1 MEIRQF
7 TETAGFF
14 AGIHPVFVDF
24 NGNSKI
30 FSIILILSK
39 WCAILNKMCVFY
51 IASAIWRLIE
61 GVRNV
66 TKQELQKLTRL
77 DLIEMLLQATR
88 DNERLRSDLEHV
100 RRQLEDREAAI
111 GASAD
116 LAEAT
121 LRLNGV
127 VEAAQAAADQYLE
140 NIRLR
145 NDRQDIYIRMKQDT
159 LEKCTR
165 MIDAAQAQ
173 VDDYLN
179 HVHNRLRL
187 ISELSL
193 LEQKDL

>member
-1 MEIRQF
+1 M
-7 TETAGFF
+7 
-14 AGIHPVFVDF
+14 
-24 NGNSKI
+24 
-30 FSIILILSK
+30 
-39 WCAILNKMCVFY
+39 
-51 IASAIWRLIE
+51 
-61 GVRNV
+61 

-88 DNERLRSDLEHV
+88 DNEQLRSDLEHV
-100 RRQLEDREAAI
+100 RQQLEDREAAI

-145 NDRQDIYIRMKQDT
+145 NDRQDIYVRMKQDT

-179 HVHNRLRL
+179 HVHNRLRM